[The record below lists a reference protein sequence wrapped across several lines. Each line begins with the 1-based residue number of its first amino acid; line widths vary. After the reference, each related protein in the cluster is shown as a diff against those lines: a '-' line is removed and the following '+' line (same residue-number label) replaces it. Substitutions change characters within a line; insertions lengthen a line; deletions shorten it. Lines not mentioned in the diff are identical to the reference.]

1 MKEGGYLAIVLPD
14 GILTNSSM
22 QYVRT
27 QIEDWFRIVAVVS
40 MPQTAFT
47 ANGAGVK
54 SSVLFLKKWTKEQ
67 TDKLT
72 STKKNIEA
80 QLLNDNNYIAQRQ
93 QWDKEIKHQQK
104 QKANEIKVAQNI
116 SVTDAKKTEEYKSW
130 NADLL
135 TMYADKIDELKNKL
149 TEEYQ
154 STKQK
159 QLPDYPIFMAIAE
172 QIGYDATGKKIAVN
186 ELDIIGEELKQ
197 FIKTL

>member
-1 MKEGGYLAIVLPD
+1 
-14 GILTNSSM
+14 
-22 QYVRT
+22 
-27 QIEDWFRIVAVVS
+27 

-186 ELDIIGEELKQ
+186 ELDIIGEELKK